1 MNNIVWVVLA
11 SMLAGGMIDRIF
23 AIREWKKFYE
33 GQDMVVE
40 TAEKAFSM
48 RGVSSSATV
57 AATAPRRKTGADD
70 RTPR

>member
-1 MNNIVWVVLA
+1 MENVVWIVLA
-11 SMLAGGMIDRIF
+11 SMLAGGVIDRIF

-40 TAEKAFSM
+40 TAEKALSM
-48 RGVSSSATV
+48 RSVSSSVTT
-57 AATAPRRKTGADD
+57 TASRRKTGADE

>member
-1 MNNIVWVVLA
+1 MDNIVWIVLA
-11 SMLAGGMIDRIF
+11 SMLAGGLIDRIF

-48 RGVSSSATV
+48 RGVSSSV
-57 AATAPRRKTGADD
+57 SATATRRKTGVDE